1 MGRFRLSTARPHSL
15 PLPPQV
21 SDSGSPLPEAASWRC
36 WRQQVALSRSQKQ
49 KQQQRSRSHRW
60 MRTPPV
66 PEARFLRSLSQ
77 QEEEN
82 ADVCDEG
89 PTSLQSEV
97 AGTSSFQRP
106 PANFEK
112 AAAEVKQL
120 KAKPMD
126 EEMLKVYS
134 LFKQASVGDVNTDRP
149 GMFDFTGKAKWD
161 AWQQQKGK
169 SKEDAMNEYIS
180 LVEELK
186 NKYGI

>member
-1 MGRFRLSTARPHSL
+1 MADL
-15 PLPPQV
+15 QV
-21 SDSGSPLPEAASWRC
+21 
-36 WRQQVALSRSQKQ
+36 
-49 KQQQRSRSHRW
+49 
-60 MRTPPV
+60 
-66 PEARFLRSLSQ
+66 
-77 QEEEN
+77 
-82 ADVCDEG
+82 
-89 PTSLQSEV
+89 
-97 AGTSSFQRP
+97 
-106 PANFEK
+106 NFEK

>member
-1 MGRFRLSTARPHSL
+1 MLLMAFFSVSGSVEETSSRSAVGCGRPTTGEVAAAAARL
-15 PLPPQV
+15 PLVSGSVEETEDGDCVSRRSGLSNGNQAGDLDSSSKGAPCSGEDQAGH
-21 SDSGSPLPEAASWRC
+21 SDSGDRYPGNDGGV
-36 WRQQVALSRSQKQ
+36 Q
-49 KQQQRSRSHRW
+49 
-60 MRTPPV
+60 
-66 PEARFLRSLSQ
+66 
-77 QEEEN
+77 
-82 ADVCDEG
+82 
-89 PTSLQSEV
+89 
-97 AGTSSFQRP
+97 
-106 PANFEK
+106 ANFEK